1 MRTPLNYSAGRY
13 CETLGWLSMSGI
25 KSSSFR
31 GKMKPRGVP
40 NPTRK
45 ATKADSPSR
54 TTESSPSATNA
65 TDRSSVAIGT
75 SSSLG
80 VTSQALNQSSA
91 TNGTGGSKST
101 NSTIVYSRRYLD
113 WNRLTFAYHAG
124 GSQDR
129 TFENHRGISVTN
141 EITSARK
148 TLNLTTL
155 YGCAPKTYCQYCKPY
170 GADGNIFGLLET
182 ALGLT
187 VINQERV
194 NTPRIIIINTG
205 SIRFDLVEGPFTL

>member
-1 MRTPLNYSAGRY
+1 
-13 CETLGWLSMSGI
+13 MSGI
-25 KSSSFR
+25 KSSSFH

-45 ATKADSPSR
+45 AIKVKSPLP
-54 TTESSPSATNA
+54 TTESSPSVTSTSNQL
-65 TDRSSVAIGT
+65 SVTTGT
-75 SSSLG
+75 SSSPS
-80 VTSQALNQSSA
+80 VTTVAISSESATYKALNQSQSSA
-91 TNGTGGSKST
+91 SSDM
-101 NSTIVYSRRYLD
+101 VYSRRYLD
-113 WNRLTFAYHAG
+113 WNRLTFAYHAT

-129 TFENHRGISVTN
+129 TFDSYRGKKVSH
-141 EITSARK
+141 EITNARK

-182 ALGLT
+182 ALGLI
-187 VINQERV
+187 VINQERAD
-194 NTPRIIIINTG
+194 TPRIIIINTG

>member
-1 MRTPLNYSAGRY
+1 MRIPFNDTAGRY

-45 ATKADSPSR
+45 AIKADSPSR
-54 TTESSPSATNA
+54 ITESSLSATNA
-65 TDRSSVAIGT
+65 TNSLTGA
-75 SSSLG
+75 SSSPG
-80 VTSQALNQSSA
+80 VNYQVLNQPSA
-91 TNGTGGSKST
+91 SDGTGGSKYA

-113 WNRLTFAYHAG
+113 WNRLTFAYHAS

-129 TFENHRGISVTN
+129 TFENHRGISVTH

-187 VINQERV
+187 VINQERASI
-194 NTPRIIIINTG
+194 PRIITINTG